1 MIKIVGPCADFPA
14 LGDIG
19 WFHDHNQGGPDPTTE
34 AACNTRKMHREQLVV
49 YCAKLKSLIVL
60 VHNTCPLSTSSF
72 PPSRKCGTRYVGAYM
87 KEKNT
92 LENARTKE
100 RLARCLTNGSP
111 SVGQCKPG
119 QPSVGSISSYVDN
132 VNPTLFAGMPKTYAV
147 GDVYITSANLDGDT
161 LYNGLSEITGTTNL
175 FALYDAGSVTCS
187 TTCSNADDV
196 TQWNDLSGNDRHL
209 IPTTATGTVT
219 YITDGIN
226 GLPSIK
232 FAIGQLET
240 SNVPTPANQMLTV
253 FVSFHFD
260 DMTGEW
266 NHLIG
271 QVRGSILDSA

>member
-1 MIKIVGPCADFPA
+1 
-14 LGDIG
+14 
-19 WFHDHNQGGPDPTTE
+19 
-34 AACNTRKMHREQLVV
+34 
-49 YCAKLKSLIVL
+49 
-60 VHNTCPLSTSSF
+60 
-72 PPSRKCGTRYVGAYM
+72 M

-175 FALYDAGSVTCS
+175 FALYDASSVTCS

-196 TQWNDLSGNDRHL
+196 TQWNDLSGNDRHS
-209 IPTTATGTVT
+209 
-219 YITDGIN
+219 TDN
-226 GLPSIK
+226 
-232 FAIGQLET
+232 
-240 SNVPTPANQMLTV
+240 
-253 FVSFHFD
+253 
-260 DMTGEW
+260 
-266 NHLIG
+266 
-271 QVRGSILDSA
+271 